1 VSEAKISGQLERTV
15 GVVNLDCI
23 GNGSSLVL
31 MVGPNELQ
39 GRAVA
44 LAGQL
49 GLTERYGL
57 AVYPP
62 VTGSDHFPFAVEKIP
77 AVCILHFPYPEYH
90 LPEETIDLVDEQKIA
105 DSVELAVALV
115 ESQLERPVGRG

>member
-1 VSEAKISGQLERTV
+1 MSEAKITGELERTV

-23 GNGSSLVL
+23 AHGTHFQLL
-31 MVGPNELQ
+31 VGPVELE

-44 LAGQL
+44 LAEHL
-49 GLTERYGL
+49 GFSQRYEL
-57 AVYPP
+57 SVLPP
-62 VTGSDHFPFAVEKIP
+62 VTGSDHFPFAVEEIP

-90 LPEETIDLVDEQKIA
+90 LPQESTDLVDEQKLA

-115 ESQLERPVGRG
+115 ESQLERPVRRG